1 MARRKPTPEM
11 EERVRKAIAEEEQPE
26 VIAANKALGRKVFA
40 QIEQHQREFSD
51 VVTALKEARESRGLS
66 LQDVSDRSG
75 ITRPS
80 LSLLENGK
88 GNPTLETIQK
98 LANVLGL
105 QLKLEIKK
113 LESEDEEGN
122 DFV

>member
-26 VIAANKALGRKVFA
+26 VIAANKSLGRKVFA
-40 QIEQHQREFSD
+40 QISQHQREFSD

-88 GNPTLETIQK
+88 GNPTLTTLRRVAEAIG
-98 LANVLGL
+98 V
-105 QLKLEIKK
+105 EILVTVK
-113 LESEDEEGN
+113 G
-122 DFV
+122 

>member
-40 QIEQHQREFSD
+40 QIEQQFSD

-88 GNPTLETIQK
+88 GNPTLTTLRRVAEAIG
-98 LANVLGL
+98 V
-105 QLKLEIKK
+105 EILVTVK
-113 LESEDEEGN
+113 G
-122 DFV
+122 

>member
-11 EERVRKAIAEEEQPE
+11 EERVRKAIAEED
-26 VIAANKALGRKVFA
+26 
-40 QIEQHQREFSD
+40 QREFSD

-88 GNPTLETIQK
+88 GNPTLTTLRRVAEAIG
-98 LANVLGL
+98 V
-105 QLKLEIKK
+105 EILVTVK
-113 LESEDEEGN
+113 G
-122 DFV
+122 